1 VRRLAFLLAALAI
14 VAGGCMGD
22 DDGIGPEDDLSRLSS
37 AELGWIRGYSS
48 WSIAIYDHE
57 LGPPTGSRLVRVCRE
72 RLEEIGPTPTERLQ
86 SALDMSGEVCPLLG
100 DDGTRRRALDLVDAI
115 DDALR
120 PLLRDEQEL
129 ELGTGPSDGSRAD
142 TAFSAYATSVVGDPV
157 EVRCWSEGDWRRVVI
172 EDNAWNDVNDDPV
185 TLYGWADDG
194 DDRIHMRLEQCNAI
208 SRLAELG
215 TADRSEAARS
225 TAADA
230 LGTLAHE
237 IQHFL
242 LPDAGEAKV
251 ECAAV
256 RAFATGAERLG
267 LDRASAVAL
276 ADFYRTEI
284 YPEQPE
290 EYTRGGC
297 PAVVN

>member
-1 VRRLAFLLAALAI
+1 VRRLALLLVALAI
-14 VAGGCMGD
+14 VTAGCMGGED
-22 DDGIGPEDDLSRLSS
+22 SGGPATDLSRLSS
-37 AELGWIRGYSS
+37 AELGWMRGYSA

-57 LGPPTGSRLVRVCRE
+57 LGPPTGSRLVSVCRE
-72 RLEEIGPTPTERLQ
+72 RLAEVGPTPTERLQ
-86 SALDMSGEVCPLLG
+86 AALDRSGEVCPLLD
-100 DDGTRRRALDLVDAI
+100 DDGTRRRALDLIDAI

-120 PLLRDEQEL
+120 PLLRDEQSL
-129 ELGTGPSDGSRAD
+129 ELGTGPGDGSRAD
-142 TAFSAYATSVVGDPV
+142 IAFSAYATSVVGDPV

-185 TLYGWADDG
+185 TLYGWADEV

-215 TADRSEAARS
+215 TPDRSSAARG
-225 TAADA
+225 TAADS

-242 LPDAGEAKV
+242 LPDADEAKV

-256 RAFATGAERLG
+256 RTFARVAERLG

-276 ADFYRTEI
+276 ADYYRAEI

-290 EYTRGGC
+290 EYRRGGC
-297 PAVVN
+297 AAV